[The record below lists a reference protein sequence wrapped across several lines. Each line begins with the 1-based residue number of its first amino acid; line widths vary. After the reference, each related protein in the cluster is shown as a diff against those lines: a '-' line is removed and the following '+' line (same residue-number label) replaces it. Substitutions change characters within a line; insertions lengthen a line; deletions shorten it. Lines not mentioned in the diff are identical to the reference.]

1 MEDNVKL
8 VNTTVKITLT
18 ELLMME
24 HDFIRKEM
32 ERLEEEAKSTS
43 YVSDYAY
50 DFMNSVRVINGF
62 VNELIGEDA

>member
-24 HDFIRKEM
+24 HDVIRKEM
-32 ERLEEEAKSTS
+32 ERIEEEAKGTS
-43 YVSDYAY
+43 CVSDYAY
-50 DFMNSVRVINGF
+50 DFMNYVRAINGF
-62 VNELIGEDA
+62 ANELIGEDA